1 MSFNVRVFGYKG
13 IRSFPRLSFQ
23 QRADDSV
30 SVLEEPYEWRQ
41 LLLVNGTV
49 PPAFTTVIP
58 DLAQILRIEVPE
70 GNMIRYELNSP
81 GRFAIADNGS
91 PKQVGD
97 QNYPW
102 GPGWS
107 LSIVDAASYP

>member
-1 MSFNVRVFGYKG
+1 MAFNVRVFGYRG
-13 IRSFPRLSFQ
+13 IRNLPRISFQ

-30 SVLEEPYEWRQ
+30 NVLEEPYEWRQ
-41 LLLVNGTV
+41 LLVVNGTI
-49 PPAFTTVIP
+49 PPAFTTVNP
-58 DLAQILRIEVPE
+58 DKSQLLRIEVPD
-70 GNMIRYELNSP
+70 GSAIRYELNPPSRAAVADGSSP
-81 GRFAIADNGS
+81 R
-91 PKQVGD
+91 QVGD